1 MSTYL
6 SRYTLLV
13 TLALALLLVGPTLAT
28 ADEASEHYPGRY
40 AAVCKPAP
48 IVGCVC
54 EADSLGQPSIFPQS
68 VDAAGD
74 GTNQVQDVEL
84 LRLIDWMRR
93 TCVAVT
99 KPTNSR

>member
-1 MSTYL
+1 MPTYL

-74 GTNQVQDVEL
+74 GTNLIQDVEL

-99 KPTNSR
+99 KPANFR